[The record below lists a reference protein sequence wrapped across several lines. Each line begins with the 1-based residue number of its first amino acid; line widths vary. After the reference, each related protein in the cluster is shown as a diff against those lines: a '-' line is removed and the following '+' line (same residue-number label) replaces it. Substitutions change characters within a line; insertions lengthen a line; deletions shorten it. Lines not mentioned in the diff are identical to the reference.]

1 MCYSFQMTPAE
12 NTNESTT
19 TESPVTVRVSARID
33 VNNRSSA
40 DTVISQLS
48 SISVEQMRASLNDQY
63 MLDSI
68 NGPILASISTPVLI
82 ETDTDFDDT
91 VSG

>member
-1 MCYSFQMTPAE
+1 MTPAE

-19 TESPVTVRVSARID
+19 SESPVRVRVSARID
-33 VNNRSSA
+33 VNSRSSA

-48 SISVEQMRASLNDQY
+48 DISLEQMRASLNDQY

-91 VSG
+91 VFG

>member
-1 MCYSFQMTPAE
+1 MTPAE

-19 TESPVTVRVSARID
+19 IESPVRARVSARID
-33 VNNRSSA
+33 VNSRSSA

-48 SISVEQMRASLNDQY
+48 GISVEQMRASLNDQY
-63 MLDSI
+63 VVDSI
-68 NGPILASISTPVLI
+68 NGPILASVSTPELA

-91 VSG
+91 VSGFKKISY